1 MEALNAGPGDRL
13 DDGKVRSRGQLEVQ
27 RRWVGLREGKAG
39 FRLQEGMKREGLT
52 ERPWEAGATRAHDT
66 GLGAVG

>member
-1 MEALNAGPGDRL
+1 MG
-13 DDGKVRSRGQLEVQ
+13 
-27 RRWVGLREGKAG
+27 WVEEGKAG

-52 ERPWEAGATRAHDT
+52 ERPWEAGATQAPDT